1 MEQWHQFCNSKGIP
15 FNWFKFSYKMILQ
28 LTNRWSVM

>member
-1 MEQWHQFCNSKGIP
+1 MKQWHQFCNNKGIP
-15 FNWFKFSYKMILQ
+15 FKFSYKMILR